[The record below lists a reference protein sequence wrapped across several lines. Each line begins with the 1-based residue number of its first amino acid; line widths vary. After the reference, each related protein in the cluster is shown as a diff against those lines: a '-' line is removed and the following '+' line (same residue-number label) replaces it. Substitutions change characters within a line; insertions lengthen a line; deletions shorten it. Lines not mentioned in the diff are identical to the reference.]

1 MPYTGAK
8 GPRFCREPKGGV
20 TVSLSDEELCR
31 LAQSGDESARDT
43 LVARYFDLVGK
54 RARGYLPAYG
64 SVLIEWEDL
73 GQEGFLGLL
82 SAIEGYDPA
91 YGAAFRTFATL
102 AVDRRM
108 TDAVR
113 AALRKKQVP
122 AAAQVE
128 LDDLP
133 DPDDPE
139 RKVLLREELARV
151 RARLEG
157 KISAREREA
166 LALHLAGFSN
176 GEIAARLG
184 CGVKSV
190 ENALG
195 RVRRK
200 LNQV

>member
-1 MPYTGAK
+1 M
-8 GPRFCREPKGGV
+8 

>member
-1 MPYTGAK
+1 M
-8 GPRFCREPKGGV
+8 
-20 TVSLSDEELCR
+20 SDEALCR
-31 LAQSGDESARDT
+31 LAQSGDEDARDT

-54 RARGYLPAYG
+54 RARGYFPAG
-64 SVLIEWEDL
+64 GAILVEWEDL

-102 AVDRRM
+102 AIDRRM

-113 AALRKKQVP
+113 AAFRKKQVP
-122 AAAQVE
+122 PSAQVE
-128 LDDLP
+128 LEDLP
-133 DPDDPE
+133 DAMDPE
-139 RKVLLREELARV
+139 RKVLLREELERV
-151 RARLEG
+151 RIRLEG
-157 KISAREREA
+157 RFSPRERDA
-166 LALHLAGFSN
+166 LALHVAGFSN

-200 LNQV
+200 LNQG

>member
-1 MPYTGAK
+1 MSMT
-8 GPRFCREPKGGV
+8 
-20 TVSLSDEELCR
+20 DEELCR
-31 LAQSGDESARDT
+31 LAQSGDDAARDT

-54 RARGYLPAYG
+54 RARGYL
-64 SVLIEWEDL
+64 SVSDPVPVEWEDL

-122 AAAQVE
+122 AAAKVE
-128 LDDLP
+128 LVDLP
-133 DPDDPE
+133 DAEDPE
-139 RKVLLREELARV
+139 RTVLLREELARV
-151 RARLEG
+151 RIRLER
-157 KISAREREA
+157 KISARERDT

-176 GEIAARLG
+176 GEIAARLD
-184 CGVKSV
+184 CDVKSV
-190 ENALG
+190 ENSLG

-200 LNQV
+200 LNSV